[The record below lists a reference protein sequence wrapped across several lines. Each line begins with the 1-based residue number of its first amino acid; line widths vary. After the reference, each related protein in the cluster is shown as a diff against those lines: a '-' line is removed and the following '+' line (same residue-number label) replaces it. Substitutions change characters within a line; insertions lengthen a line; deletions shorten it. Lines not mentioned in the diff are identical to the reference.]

1 MRRNIDYSHGNI
13 DYSRRNIDYSHL
25 FLLGTG
31 SDTGSVILEE
41 MLWTLPHTGGPVG
54 VLPVGVP
61 LPLVLG
67 GVVDLHGRTLLFTD
81 SIIIKILAGL

>member
-1 MRRNIDYSHGNI
+1 MLRT
-13 DYSRRNIDYSHL
+13 L
-25 FLLGTG
+25 P
-31 SDTGSVILEE
+31 DTGG
-41 MLWTLPHTGGPVG
+41 TVG

-67 GVVDLHGRTLLFTD
+67 GVVDLHGRTLLFTN

>member
-1 MRRNIDYSHGNI
+1 MTGFGTDPVARHTLPINIL
-13 DYSRRNIDYSHL
+13 L
-25 FLLGTG
+25 FVWADPNAGP
-31 SDTGSVILEE
+31 VVFEE
-41 MLWTLPHTGGPVG
+41 MLRAFLDAGGPVG

-67 GVVDLHGRTLLFTD
+67 GVVDLHGRTLLFTN

>member
-1 MRRNIDYSHGNI
+1 MGLTLDQTA
-13 DYSRRNIDYSHL
+13 HL
-25 FLLGTG
+25 LLLRTG
-31 SDTGSVILEE
+31 PNTGPVILEE
-41 MLWTLPHTGGPVG
+41 VLRTLPDAGGSVG

-67 GVVDLHGRTLLFTD
+67 GVVDLHGGALLFTD

>member
-1 MRRNIDYSHGNI
+1 MTG
-13 DYSRRNIDYSHL
+13 NIDYSHL
-25 FLLGTG
+25 FLLWTG

-41 MLWTLPHTGGPVG
+41 MFWALPHTGGTVG
-54 VLPVGVP
+54 VLPVGVS

-67 GVVDLHGRTLLFTD
+67 GVVDLHGRTLLFTN